1 MGYMEYECPTGQPYY
16 DLMKLLQGK
25 NYHIMTTN
33 QDFQFTRVVP
43 EEKLS
48 AIQGDS
54 RYYQCS
60 RRCHD
65 QIYDNRETV
74 YAMNEAIDEN
84 LCIPSEMIPRCPKCG
99 AEMEPW
105 VRGYTFLELGVGRM
119 TPMFIQEPFWNLT
132 YSLPQAF
139 YITVNPK
146 DALLPGEIEKKGL
159 AIREDIAVVLR
170 DAVLIGASNG
180 LSIAEGYHIFAD
192 NLWFRNNFGDFRNRY
207 GIRNVLQGM
216 FFQYPSEETKWA
228 FFSRLISRKCYL
240 EKPGSVMQNL
250 YQLVGSK
257 DYFVV
262 TSNGEDH
269 FVPAGFER
277 DKVFEIEGRLTQSRC
292 QNGCG
297 AAVYENRD
305 EILKMADNDSF
316 FRTEQ
321 F

>member
-1 MGYMEYECPTGQPYY
+1 
-16 DLMKLLQGK
+16 
-25 NYHIMTTN
+25 
-33 QDFQFTRVVP
+33 
-43 EEKLS
+43 
-48 AIQGDS
+48 
-54 RYYQCS
+54 
-60 RRCHD
+60 
-65 QIYDNRETV
+65 
-74 YAMNEAIDEN
+74 
-84 LCIPSEMIPRCPKCG
+84 MIR
-99 AEMEPW
+99 
-105 VRGYTFLELGVGRM
+105 
-119 TPMFIQEPFWNLT
+119 
-132 YSLPQAF
+132 QA
-139 YITVNPK
+139 
-146 DALLPGEIEKKGL
+146 DG
-159 AIREDIAVVLR
+159 
-170 DAVLIGASNG
+170 VLIGASNG

-192 NLWFRNNFGDFRNRY
+192 DLWFRNNFGDFRNRY

-305 EILKMADNDSF
+305 EILKMAEAEKDGYIPTEMVPHCPNCGGPVTVNMADNDSF

-321 F
+321 FQRKMEDYQKFVRSCHGGKLVILELGVGWRNRMIKEPFMRLAASEPEAVYITFNKGEIYIPSEIKEKSIGVDGDIAEVLREICKADTDVQS

>member
-1 MGYMEYECPTGQPYY
+1 MNKTYEKICAV
-16 DLMKLLQGK
+16 
-25 NYHIMTTN
+25 I
-33 QDFQFTRVVP
+33 R
-43 EEKLS
+43 
-48 AIQGDS
+48 
-54 RYYQCS
+54 
-60 RRCHD
+60 
-65 QIYDNRETV
+65 
-74 YAMNEAIDEN
+74 
-84 LCIPSEMIPRCPKCG
+84 
-99 AEMEPW
+99 
-105 VRGYTFLELGVGRM
+105 
-119 TPMFIQEPFWNLT
+119 
-132 YSLPQAF
+132 QA
-139 YITVNPK
+139 
-146 DALLPGEIEKKGL
+146 DG
-159 AIREDIAVVLR
+159 
-170 DAVLIGASNG
+170 VLIGASNG

-192 NLWFRNNFGDFRNRY
+192 DLWFRNIFGDFRDRY
-207 GIRNVLQGM
+207 GNRNVLQGM

-297 AAVYENRD
+297 AAVYEKRD
-305 EILKMADNDSF
+305 EILKMAEAEKDGYIPAELVPHCPNCGGPVTVNMADNDSF

-321 F
+321 FQRKMEDYQKFVRSCHGGKLVILELGVGWRNRMIKEPFMRLAASEPEAVYITFNKGEIYIPSEIKEKSIGVDGDIAEVLREICKADTDVQS

>member
-1 MGYMEYECPTGQPYY
+1 
-16 DLMKLLQGK
+16 
-25 NYHIMTTN
+25 
-33 QDFQFTRVVP
+33 
-43 EEKLS
+43 
-48 AIQGDS
+48 
-54 RYYQCS
+54 
-60 RRCHD
+60 
-65 QIYDNRETV
+65 
-74 YAMNEAIDEN
+74 
-84 LCIPSEMIPRCPKCG
+84 
-99 AEMEPW
+99 
-105 VRGYTFLELGVGRM
+105 
-119 TPMFIQEPFWNLT
+119 
-132 YSLPQAF
+132 
-139 YITVNPK
+139 
-146 DALLPGEIEKKGL
+146 
-159 AIREDIAVVLR
+159 
-170 DAVLIGASNG
+170 
-180 LSIAEGYHIFAD
+180 
-192 NLWFRNNFGDFRNRY
+192 
-207 GIRNVLQGM
+207 M

-305 EILKMADNDSF
+305 EILKMAEAEKDGYIPTEMVPHCPNCGGPVTVNMADNDSF

-321 F
+321 FQRKMEDYQKFVRSCHGGKLVILELGVGWRNRMIKEPFMRLAASEPEAVYITFNKGEIYIPSEIKEKSIGVDGDIAEVLREICKADTDVQS

>member
-1 MGYMEYECPTGQPYY
+1 MNKTYEKICAV
-16 DLMKLLQGK
+16 
-25 NYHIMTTN
+25 I
-33 QDFQFTRVVP
+33 R
-43 EEKLS
+43 
-48 AIQGDS
+48 
-54 RYYQCS
+54 
-60 RRCHD
+60 
-65 QIYDNRETV
+65 
-74 YAMNEAIDEN
+74 
-84 LCIPSEMIPRCPKCG
+84 
-99 AEMEPW
+99 
-105 VRGYTFLELGVGRM
+105 
-119 TPMFIQEPFWNLT
+119 
-132 YSLPQAF
+132 QA
-139 YITVNPK
+139 
-146 DALLPGEIEKKGL
+146 
-159 AIREDIAVVLR
+159 

-192 NLWFRNNFGDFRNRY
+192 DLWFRNIFGDFRDRY
-207 GIRNVLQGM
+207 GNRNVLQGM

-297 AAVYENRD
+297 AAVYEKRD
-305 EILKMADNDSF
+305 EILKMAEAEKDGYIPAELVPHCPNCGGPVTVNMADNDSF

-321 F
+321 FQRKMEDYQKFVRSCHGGKLVILELGVGWRNRMIKEPFMRLAASEPEAVYITFNKGEIYIPSEIKEKSIGVDGDIAEVLREICKADTDVQS

>member
-1 MGYMEYECPTGQPYY
+1 
-16 DLMKLLQGK
+16 
-25 NYHIMTTN
+25 
-33 QDFQFTRVVP
+33 
-43 EEKLS
+43 
-48 AIQGDS
+48 
-54 RYYQCS
+54 
-60 RRCHD
+60 
-65 QIYDNRETV
+65 
-74 YAMNEAIDEN
+74 
-84 LCIPSEMIPRCPKCG
+84 MIR
-99 AEMEPW
+99 
-105 VRGYTFLELGVGRM
+105 
-119 TPMFIQEPFWNLT
+119 
-132 YSLPQAF
+132 QA
-139 YITVNPK
+139 
-146 DALLPGEIEKKGL
+146 DG
-159 AIREDIAVVLR
+159 
-170 DAVLIGASNG
+170 VLIGASNG

-192 NLWFRNNFGDFRNRY
+192 DLWFRNNFGDFRNRY

-297 AAVYENRD
+297 AAVYEKRD
-305 EILKMADNDSF
+305 EILKMAEAEKDGYIPAELVPHCPNCGGPVTVNMADNDSF

-321 F
+321 FQRKMEDYQKFVRSCHGGKLVILEIGVGWRNRMIKEPFMRLAASEPEAVYITFNKGEIYIPSEIKEKSIGVDGDIAEVLREICKADTDVQS

>member
-1 MGYMEYECPTGQPYY
+1 
-16 DLMKLLQGK
+16 
-25 NYHIMTTN
+25 
-33 QDFQFTRVVP
+33 
-43 EEKLS
+43 
-48 AIQGDS
+48 
-54 RYYQCS
+54 
-60 RRCHD
+60 
-65 QIYDNRETV
+65 
-74 YAMNEAIDEN
+74 
-84 LCIPSEMIPRCPKCG
+84 MIR
-99 AEMEPW
+99 
-105 VRGYTFLELGVGRM
+105 
-119 TPMFIQEPFWNLT
+119 
-132 YSLPQAF
+132 QA
-139 YITVNPK
+139 
-146 DALLPGEIEKKGL
+146 
-159 AIREDIAVVLR
+159 

-192 NLWFRNNFGDFRNRY
+192 DLWFRNNFGDFRDRY

-257 DYFVV
+257 NYFVV

-277 DKVFEIEGRLTQSRC
+277 DKVFEIEGRFTQSRC

-305 EILKMADNDSF
+305 EILKMAEAEKDGYIPAELVPHCPNCGGPVTVNMADNDSF

-321 F
+321 FQRKMEDYQKFVRSCHGGKLVILELGVGWRNRMIKEPFMRLAASEPEAVYITFNKGEIYIPSEIKEKSIGVDGDIAEVLREICKADTDVQS

>member
-1 MGYMEYECPTGQPYY
+1 
-16 DLMKLLQGK
+16 
-25 NYHIMTTN
+25 
-33 QDFQFTRVVP
+33 
-43 EEKLS
+43 
-48 AIQGDS
+48 
-54 RYYQCS
+54 
-60 RRCHD
+60 
-65 QIYDNRETV
+65 
-74 YAMNEAIDEN
+74 MNE
-84 LCIPSEMIPRCPKCG
+84 
-99 AEMEPW
+99 
-105 VRGYTFLELGVGRM
+105 
-119 TPMFIQEPFWNLT
+119 T
-132 YSLPQAF
+132 YEKICAVIRQA
-139 YITVNPK
+139 
-146 DALLPGEIEKKGL
+146 DG
-159 AIREDIAVVLR
+159 
-170 DAVLIGASNG
+170 VLIGASNG

-192 NLWFRNNFGDFRNRY
+192 DLWFRNNFGDFRNRY

-297 AAVYENRD
+297 AAVYEKRD
-305 EILKMADNDSF
+305 EILKMAEAEKDGYIPAELVPHCPNCGGPVTVNMADNDSF

-321 F
+321 FQRKMEDYQKFVRSCHGGKLVILEIGVGWRNRMIKEPFMRLAASEPEAVYITFNKGEIYIPSEIKEKSIGVDGDIAEVLREICKADTDVQS

>member
-1 MGYMEYECPTGQPYY
+1 
-16 DLMKLLQGK
+16 
-25 NYHIMTTN
+25 
-33 QDFQFTRVVP
+33 
-43 EEKLS
+43 
-48 AIQGDS
+48 
-54 RYYQCS
+54 
-60 RRCHD
+60 
-65 QIYDNRETV
+65 
-74 YAMNEAIDEN
+74 
-84 LCIPSEMIPRCPKCG
+84 MIR
-99 AEMEPW
+99 
-105 VRGYTFLELGVGRM
+105 
-119 TPMFIQEPFWNLT
+119 
-132 YSLPQAF
+132 QA
-139 YITVNPK
+139 
-146 DALLPGEIEKKGL
+146 DG
-159 AIREDIAVVLR
+159 
-170 DAVLIGASNG
+170 VLIGASNG

-192 NLWFRNNFGDFRNRY
+192 DLWFRNNFGDFRNRY

-305 EILKMADNDSF
+305 EILKMAEAEKDGYIPAELVPHCPNCGGPVTVNMADNDSF

-321 F
+321 FQRKMEDYQKFVRSCHGGKLVILELGVGWRNRMIKEPFMRLAASEPEAVYITFNKGEIYIPSEIKEKSIGVDGDIAEVLREICKEDTDVQS

>member
-1 MGYMEYECPTGQPYY
+1 
-16 DLMKLLQGK
+16 
-25 NYHIMTTN
+25 
-33 QDFQFTRVVP
+33 
-43 EEKLS
+43 
-48 AIQGDS
+48 
-54 RYYQCS
+54 
-60 RRCHD
+60 
-65 QIYDNRETV
+65 
-74 YAMNEAIDEN
+74 MNE
-84 LCIPSEMIPRCPKCG
+84 
-99 AEMEPW
+99 
-105 VRGYTFLELGVGRM
+105 
-119 TPMFIQEPFWNLT
+119 T
-132 YSLPQAF
+132 YEKICAVIRQA
-139 YITVNPK
+139 
-146 DALLPGEIEKKGL
+146 DG
-159 AIREDIAVVLR
+159 
-170 DAVLIGASNG
+170 VLIGASNG

-192 NLWFRNNFGDFRNRY
+192 DLWFRNNFGDFRDRY

-305 EILKMADNDSF
+305 EILKMAEAEKDGYIPAELVPHCPNCGGPVTVNMADNDSF

-321 F
+321 FQRKMEDYQKFVRSCHGGKLVILELGVGWRNRMIKEPFMRLAASEPEAVYITFNKGEIYIPSEIKEKSIGVDGDIAEVLREICKEDTDVQS

>member
-1 MGYMEYECPTGQPYY
+1 
-16 DLMKLLQGK
+16 
-25 NYHIMTTN
+25 
-33 QDFQFTRVVP
+33 
-43 EEKLS
+43 
-48 AIQGDS
+48 
-54 RYYQCS
+54 
-60 RRCHD
+60 
-65 QIYDNRETV
+65 
-74 YAMNEAIDEN
+74 
-84 LCIPSEMIPRCPKCG
+84 MIR
-99 AEMEPW
+99 
-105 VRGYTFLELGVGRM
+105 
-119 TPMFIQEPFWNLT
+119 
-132 YSLPQAF
+132 QA
-139 YITVNPK
+139 
-146 DALLPGEIEKKGL
+146 DG
-159 AIREDIAVVLR
+159 
-170 DAVLIGASNG
+170 VLIGASNG

-192 NLWFRNNFGDFRNRY
+192 DLWFRNNFGDFRNRY

-297 AAVYENRD
+297 AAVYEKRD
-305 EILKMADNDSF
+305 EILKMAEAEKDGYIPAELVPHCPNCGGPVTVNMADNDSF

-321 F
+321 FQRKMEDYQKFVRSCHGGKLVILELGVGWRNRMIKEPFMRLAASEPEAVYITFNKGEIYIPSEIKEKSIGVDGDIAEVLREICKADTDVQS

>member
-1 MGYMEYECPTGQPYY
+1 
-16 DLMKLLQGK
+16 
-25 NYHIMTTN
+25 
-33 QDFQFTRVVP
+33 
-43 EEKLS
+43 
-48 AIQGDS
+48 
-54 RYYQCS
+54 
-60 RRCHD
+60 
-65 QIYDNRETV
+65 
-74 YAMNEAIDEN
+74 
-84 LCIPSEMIPRCPKCG
+84 MIR
-99 AEMEPW
+99 
-105 VRGYTFLELGVGRM
+105 
-119 TPMFIQEPFWNLT
+119 
-132 YSLPQAF
+132 QA
-139 YITVNPK
+139 
-146 DALLPGEIEKKGL
+146 
-159 AIREDIAVVLR
+159 

-192 NLWFRNNFGDFRNRY
+192 DLWFRNNFGDFRDRY

-305 EILKMADNDSF
+305 EILKMAEAEKDGYIPAELVPHCPNCGGPVTVNMSDNDSF

-321 F
+321 FQRKMEDYQKFVRSCHGGKLVILELGVGWRNRMIKEPFMRLAASEPEAVYITFNKGEIYIPSEIKEKSIGVDGDIAEVLREICKADTDVQS

>member
-1 MGYMEYECPTGQPYY
+1 
-16 DLMKLLQGK
+16 
-25 NYHIMTTN
+25 
-33 QDFQFTRVVP
+33 
-43 EEKLS
+43 
-48 AIQGDS
+48 
-54 RYYQCS
+54 
-60 RRCHD
+60 
-65 QIYDNRETV
+65 
-74 YAMNEAIDEN
+74 MNE
-84 LCIPSEMIPRCPKCG
+84 
-99 AEMEPW
+99 
-105 VRGYTFLELGVGRM
+105 
-119 TPMFIQEPFWNLT
+119 T
-132 YSLPQAF
+132 YEKICAVIRQA
-139 YITVNPK
+139 
-146 DALLPGEIEKKGL
+146 
-159 AIREDIAVVLR
+159 

-192 NLWFRNNFGDFRNRY
+192 DLWFRNNFGDFRDRY

-305 EILKMADNDSF
+305 EILKMAEAEKDGYIPAELVPHCPNCGGPVTVNMSDNDSF

-321 F
+321 FQRKMEDYQKFVRSCHGGKLVILELGVGWRNRMIKEPFMRLAASEPEAVYITFNKGEIYIPSEIKEKSIGVDGDIAEVLREICKADTDVQS

>member
-1 MGYMEYECPTGQPYY
+1 
-16 DLMKLLQGK
+16 
-25 NYHIMTTN
+25 
-33 QDFQFTRVVP
+33 
-43 EEKLS
+43 
-48 AIQGDS
+48 
-54 RYYQCS
+54 
-60 RRCHD
+60 
-65 QIYDNRETV
+65 
-74 YAMNEAIDEN
+74 MNE
-84 LCIPSEMIPRCPKCG
+84 
-99 AEMEPW
+99 
-105 VRGYTFLELGVGRM
+105 
-119 TPMFIQEPFWNLT
+119 T
-132 YSLPQAF
+132 YEKICAVIRQA
-139 YITVNPK
+139 
-146 DALLPGEIEKKGL
+146 DG
-159 AIREDIAVVLR
+159 
-170 DAVLIGASNG
+170 VLIGASNG

-192 NLWFRNNFGDFRNRY
+192 DLWFRNNFGDFRNRY

-305 EILKMADNDSF
+305 EILKMAEAEKDGYIPTEMVPHCPNCGGPVTVNMADNDSF

-321 F
+321 FQRKMEDYQKFVRSCHGGKLVILELGVGWRNRMIKEPFMRLAASEPEAVYITFNKGEIYIPSEIKEKSIGVDGDIAEVLREICKADTDVQS

>member
-1 MGYMEYECPTGQPYY
+1 MNKTYEKICAV
-16 DLMKLLQGK
+16 
-25 NYHIMTTN
+25 I
-33 QDFQFTRVVP
+33 R
-43 EEKLS
+43 
-48 AIQGDS
+48 
-54 RYYQCS
+54 
-60 RRCHD
+60 
-65 QIYDNRETV
+65 
-74 YAMNEAIDEN
+74 
-84 LCIPSEMIPRCPKCG
+84 
-99 AEMEPW
+99 
-105 VRGYTFLELGVGRM
+105 
-119 TPMFIQEPFWNLT
+119 
-132 YSLPQAF
+132 QA
-139 YITVNPK
+139 
-146 DALLPGEIEKKGL
+146 
-159 AIREDIAVVLR
+159 

-192 NLWFRNNFGDFRNRY
+192 DLWFRNNFGDFRNRY

-297 AAVYENRD
+297 AAVYEKRD
-305 EILKMADNDSF
+305 EILKMAEAEKDGYIPAELVPHCPNCGGPVTVNMADNDSF

-321 F
+321 FQRKMEDYQKFVRSCHGGKLVILELGVGWRNRMIKEPFMRLAASEPEAVYITFNKGEIYIPSEIKEKSIGVDGDIAEVLREICKADTDVQS

>member
-1 MGYMEYECPTGQPYY
+1 
-16 DLMKLLQGK
+16 
-25 NYHIMTTN
+25 
-33 QDFQFTRVVP
+33 
-43 EEKLS
+43 
-48 AIQGDS
+48 
-54 RYYQCS
+54 
-60 RRCHD
+60 
-65 QIYDNRETV
+65 
-74 YAMNEAIDEN
+74 MNE
-84 LCIPSEMIPRCPKCG
+84 
-99 AEMEPW
+99 
-105 VRGYTFLELGVGRM
+105 
-119 TPMFIQEPFWNLT
+119 T
-132 YSLPQAF
+132 YEKICAVIRQA
-139 YITVNPK
+139 
-146 DALLPGEIEKKGL
+146 DG
-159 AIREDIAVVLR
+159 
-170 DAVLIGASNG
+170 VLIGASNG

-192 NLWFRNNFGDFRNRY
+192 DLWFRNNFGDFRNRY

-228 FFSRLISRKCYL
+228 FFSRPISRKCYL

-305 EILKMADNDSF
+305 EILKMAEAEKDGYIPAELVPHCPNCGGPVTVNMADNDSF

-321 F
+321 FQRKMEDYQKFVRSCHGGKLVILELGVGWRNRMIKEPFMRLAASEPEAVYITFNKGEIYIPSEIKEKSIGVDGDIAEVLREICKADTDVQS

>member
-1 MGYMEYECPTGQPYY
+1 
-16 DLMKLLQGK
+16 
-25 NYHIMTTN
+25 
-33 QDFQFTRVVP
+33 
-43 EEKLS
+43 
-48 AIQGDS
+48 
-54 RYYQCS
+54 
-60 RRCHD
+60 
-65 QIYDNRETV
+65 
-74 YAMNEAIDEN
+74 
-84 LCIPSEMIPRCPKCG
+84 MIR
-99 AEMEPW
+99 
-105 VRGYTFLELGVGRM
+105 
-119 TPMFIQEPFWNLT
+119 
-132 YSLPQAF
+132 QA
-139 YITVNPK
+139 
-146 DALLPGEIEKKGL
+146 
-159 AIREDIAVVLR
+159 

-192 NLWFRNNFGDFRNRY
+192 DLWFRNNFGDFRNRY

-297 AAVYENRD
+297 AAVYEKRD
-305 EILKMADNDSF
+305 EILKMAEAEKDGYIPAELVPHCPNCGGPVTVNMADNDSF

-321 F
+321 FQRKMEDYQKFVRSCHGGKLVILELGVGWRNRMIKEPFMRLAASEPEAVYITFNKGEIYIPSEIKEKSIGVDGDIAEVLREICKADTDVQS